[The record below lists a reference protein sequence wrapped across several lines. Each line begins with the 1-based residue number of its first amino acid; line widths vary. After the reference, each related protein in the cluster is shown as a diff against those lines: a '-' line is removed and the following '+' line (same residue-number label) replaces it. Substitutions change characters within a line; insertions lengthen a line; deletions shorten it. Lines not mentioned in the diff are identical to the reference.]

1 MFFKEC
7 TFFMG
12 INMNMEIAGR
22 GKDWMRKSRKLKT
35 KVGLIPYFTAL
46 MSINMVNSAF
56 IH

>member
-1 MFFKEC
+1 MFFKQC